1 MADPPQREELEPRE
15 VRASRPPGPGAAGVG
30 AAGEGAPVENRT
42 GEDAPGEEV
51 RMPQGR
57 RQRRLTWKSEHSE
70 GENQTARRSLLH
82 QADVGASRG
91 RGRNPRSSG
100 VGDLGSALP

>member
-15 VRASRPPGPGAAGVG
+15 GRASRPPGPGAAGVG

-70 GENQTARRSLLH
+70 GENQ
-82 QADVGASRG
+82 
-91 RGRNPRSSG
+91 
-100 VGDLGSALP
+100 LGGLCCIRLM